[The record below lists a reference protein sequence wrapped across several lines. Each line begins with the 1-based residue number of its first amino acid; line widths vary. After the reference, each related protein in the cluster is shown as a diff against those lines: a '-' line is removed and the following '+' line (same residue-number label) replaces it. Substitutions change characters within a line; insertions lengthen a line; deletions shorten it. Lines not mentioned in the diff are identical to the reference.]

1 MREQTCCITGQHLRP
16 GEDREQLTQRLRN
29 IIGQLTAR
37 DVTHFVMGGA
47 PGFELLA
54 GELLLELRQ
63 EDSRITLTAMLP
75 HKDVSKGWKREDVA
89 RRERLLAQ
97 ADEVIYTSFRKE
109 AGVCAAEEP
118 MDGGQQQRVPVLLY
132 PEGGRGVVYGA
143 LVHSQGAEH
152 CQPGAPGGGIGVQKR
167 GGRRP
172 PSRGGRTRGERNAT
186 GAAGRVQGPFFI
198 ARGFT
203 YGRSRRVA
211 SSSTASCREKF
222 SSASS

>member
-1 MREQTCCITGQHLRP
+1 MREQTCCIPGQHLRP

-63 EDSRITLTAMLP
+63 EDSRITLTVMLP

-109 AGVCAAEEP
+109 AGCV
-118 MDGGQQQRVPVLLY
+118 QQRNRWMVDSSSVCLC
-132 PEGGRGVVYGA
+132 YGA

-222 SSASS
+222 SLASS